1 MNINNLSL
9 TSIAKLAN
17 DGKEI
22 LFISVNRE
30 TPASSSNVKGKMK
43 SLKEYG
49 VCSPLILL
57 PAKYAAEEGLEL
69 LDDKGSLVKDE
80 ERIKNAYVITDG
92 NNRYKA
98 YLAIG
103 AEKAKAIANG
113 KEYEE
118 GKGLDEIP
126 CIIQNEKPELGVL
139 KTLIEMNTTAI
150 SWKGFDYAKTAAK
163 LNPDNEVMKL
173 VVELVDGKMSLST
186 ISLFLCFGKSL
197 TPKAIA
203 NLIKTGKLE
212 GEGDYKVERARKVLD
227 ALKEAGFSQKIIN
240 KRYLIEFVIREADQL
255 DKVLEAFKQLTPEE
269 VAYISDSLG
278 KTSEALDAVK
288 AKIA

>member
-1 MNINNLSL
+1 MKISKVTLS
-9 TSIAKLAN
+9 TISTLAN
-17 DGKEI
+17 EGKEI

-69 LDDKGSLVKDE
+69 LDDKGTLVTDAQ
-80 ERIKNAYVITDG
+80 RIDNAYVITDG

-98 YLAIG
+98 FLAI
-103 AEKAKAIANG
+103 ASEKAKAEANG
-113 KEYEE
+113 KEYDE

-163 LNPDNEVMKL
+163 LNPDNEVMAL
-173 VVELVDGKMSLST
+173 AVELIEGKMSLST
-186 ISLFLCFGKSL
+186 ISLFLSFGKSL

-212 GEGDYKVERARKVLD
+212 GDYKVERARKVLN
-227 ALKEAGFSQKIIN
+227 ALREAGFEQKVIN
-240 KRYLIEFVIREADQL
+240 KRYLIEFIIREADQL
-255 DKVLEAFKQLTPEE
+255 DKVLDAFKQLTKEE
-269 VAYISDSLG
+269 VSYISDSLG
-278 KTSEALDAVK
+278 KSADALDAVK
-288 AKIA
+288 VRIA